1 MIYWSHNFWYYFD
14 IGNLAIASDIR
25 ISCITSDGSDA
36 DFRIDNVGG
45 INADNSR
52 WKLTIDEAINGINSG
67 KWTFYT
73 FEGGHRANVV
83 IRTSSAGRQYLTTLP
98 DNFAGNNL
106 SRLRQWQGVELAV
119 QTRITQTAVTL
130 KPLQVVFQI

>member
-1 MIYWSHNFWYYFD
+1 M
-14 IGNLAIASDIR
+14 
-25 ISCITSDGSDA
+25 
-36 DFRIDNVGG
+36 
-45 INADNSR
+45 
-52 WKLTIDEAINGINSG
+52 TIDEAINGINSG

-106 SRLRQWQGVELAV
+106 SRLRQYAGSGIGGANSNYANGSNFKALTGRVPNLRGGK
-119 QTRITQTAVTL
+119 RIYPGGISEPRNIDVSEIC
-130 KPLQVVFQI
+130 KSCP